1 MEMNITDQIS
11 NCEVDAIHED
21 LALKAGRDLVSQDFA
36 GDIARIFQ
44 ALSDPTRVRLISAML
59 NTELCVCDL
68 SMLLGMTQSAV
79 SHQLRILRDLR
90 LVQARKDGRI
100 VFYSLDDDHIKE
112 LFTRTKEHLQ
122 HG

>member
-1 MEMNITDQIS
+1 MHISDQIS

-21 LALKAGRDLVSQDFA
+21 LVEKAGRDLVSQEFA
-36 GDIARIFQ
+36 VNIARVFQ
-44 ALSDPTRVRLISAML
+44 ALSDPTRVRLISAIL

-90 LVQARKDGRI
+90 LVQSRKDGRI

>member
-1 MEMNITDQIS
+1 MNTPVQIS

-21 LALKAGRDLVSQDFA
+21 LAEKAGHDLVSQDFA
-36 GDIARIFQ
+36 GDVARIFQ

-112 LFTRTKEHLQ
+112 LFSRTKEHLL

>member
-1 MEMNITDQIS
+1 MNITDQIS

-21 LALKAGRDLVSQDFA
+21 LAEKAGRDLVSQDFA
-36 GDIARIFQ
+36 EDVARIFQ

>member
-1 MEMNITDQIS
+1 MNITDQIS

-21 LALKAGRDLVSQDFA
+21 LAEKAGRDLVSQDFA
-36 GDIARIFQ
+36 GEVARIFQ

-100 VFYSLDDDHIKE
+100 VFYSLDDDHIKG

>member
-1 MEMNITDQIS
+1 MTDQIS
-11 NCEVDAIHED
+11 NCEVDAIHGD
-21 LALKAGRDLVSQDFA
+21 LVEKAIPDLVSQNFSEDV
-36 GDIARIFQ
+36 ARIFQ

-68 SMLLGMTQSAV
+68 SKLIGMTQSAV